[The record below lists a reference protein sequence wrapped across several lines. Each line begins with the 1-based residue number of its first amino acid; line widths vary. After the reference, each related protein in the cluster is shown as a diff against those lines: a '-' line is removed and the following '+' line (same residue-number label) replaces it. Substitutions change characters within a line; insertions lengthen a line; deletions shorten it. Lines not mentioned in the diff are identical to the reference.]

1 MKTPAPTLS
10 NRAAAQFM
18 RLREIQ
24 LREIQLGLRFLCACA
39 HRGEGSSPV
48 LDSFPQALRCGPA
61 RVLSAPPSNCTHF
74 CGHGELWPHLLL
86 LAHRARAAPHLLL
99 PAADSVA
106 GSRHP
111 GPFATDSGP
120 VAAGRRP
127 RPSGKRAFRLFN
139 HIDRVSSALNAL
151 LDFLLLIQ

>member
-24 LREIQLGLRFLCACA
+24 LREIQLGLRFMW
-39 HRGEGSSPV
+39 RG
-48 LDSFPQALRCGPA
+48 
-61 RVLSAPPSNCTHF
+61 RVVPRPRQFPPSPAVRARSRTFSTSKQLHSL
-74 CGHGELWPHLLL
+74 LWSRRAFAPSLL